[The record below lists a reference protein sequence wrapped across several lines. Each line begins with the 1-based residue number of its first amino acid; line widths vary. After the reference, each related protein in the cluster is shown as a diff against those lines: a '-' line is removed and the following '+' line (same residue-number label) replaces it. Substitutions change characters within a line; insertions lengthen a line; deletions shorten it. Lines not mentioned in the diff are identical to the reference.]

1 VAGQEKLKAVV
12 RIPETQARDLAI
24 GLKAEVDTRNGIV
37 QGHVSRADPG
47 AANGS
52 VAVDI
57 ALDGELPRGAR
68 PDLSVDA
75 TIEIERLPDVIYV
88 GRPADGS
95 SEATVGLF
103 VLDADGRYAH
113 RVQVELGRGSVNAIE
128 VRKGLKPGDQ
138 VILSEMGRWD
148 AVDRV
153 KLQ

>member
-1 VAGQEKLKAVV
+1 M
-12 RIPETQARDLAI
+12 
-24 GLKAEVDTRNGIV
+24 
-37 QGHVSRADPG
+37 DPG
-47 AANGS
+47 ATNGTVS
-52 VAVDI
+52 VDVAI
-57 ALDGELPRGAR
+57 DGALPRGAR

-75 TIEIERLPDVIYV
+75 TIEIERLENVVYV

-103 VLDADGRYAH
+103 VLDADGHHAR
-113 RVQVELGRGSVNAIE
+113 RVSVKLGRGSVNAIE
-128 VRKGLKPGDQ
+128 VREGLKPGDQ

>member
-1 VAGQEKLKAVV
+1 V
-12 RIPETQARDLAI
+12 
-24 GLKAEVDTRNGIV
+24 
-37 QGHVSRADPG
+37 
-47 AANGS
+47 
-52 VAVDI
+52 
-57 ALDGELPRGAR
+57 LDGALPRGSR

-103 VLDADGRYAH
+103 VLEADGHHAK
-113 RVQVELGRGSVNAIE
+113 RVSVDLGRGSANSIE

-138 VILSEMGRWD
+138 VILSEMTRWD
-148 AVDRV
+148 SVDRV